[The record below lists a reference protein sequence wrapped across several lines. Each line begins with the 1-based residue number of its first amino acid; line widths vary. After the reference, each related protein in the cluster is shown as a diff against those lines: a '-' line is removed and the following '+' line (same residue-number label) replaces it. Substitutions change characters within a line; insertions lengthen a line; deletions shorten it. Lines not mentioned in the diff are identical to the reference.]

1 MSARAVGWL
10 LVGVQGGLLATLV
23 LLPSRDDWPTPPA
36 IQVTGVVL
44 VVAGVVGGI
53 VAARRLGSALTPTPE
68 PRSGDSLRTDGLYA
82 HVRHPI
88 YTAVLVLVVGIV
100 VRSGSLP
107 TAAVGLVTVVF
118 FQLKARWEEA
128 RLRARYPDYDA
139 YAAHTPR
146 FVPRPPLAGR
156 RNG

>member
-1 MSARAVGWL
+1 MSARTVGWV
-10 LVGVQGGLLATLV
+10 LVGVQAGLLATLI
-23 LLPSRDDWPTPPA
+23 LLPERHDWPTPPA
-36 IQVTGVVL
+36 IEAMGVAL
-44 VVAGVVGGI
+44 VVAGVVGGF

-68 PRSGDSLRTDGLYA
+68 PRSGDRLRTDGLYA

-88 YTAVLVLVVGIV
+88 YTAVLVVVVGMV
-100 VRSGSLP
+100 VRSGSLA

-128 RLRARYPDYDA
+128 RLRARYADYDA
-139 YAAHTPR
+139 YAARTPR

-156 RNG
+156 RND